1 MASTKFSTFLSR
13 RDAPAHLLISEGG
26 VSPGFVPPPRLR
38 QAGLCYAFNSKCK
51 SSAYAKVLYFS
62 IVEWQYDHFLWRVLQ
77 SPWTSRFFPYSFP
90 RWKNACWHKKK
101 VISRNETGELGRK
114 PRKNNNSYLNVV
126 FQDFDVRLLENLAEL
141 LMDKR
146 KDKLLA
152 GFLTHPPVQRQTLGN
167 VQPQFVQSTE
177 SQQGQTIYYDTNKKL
192 SRAGKKMQEQNY

>member
-1 MASTKFSTFLSR
+1 MLRSCIFQLLSGSMTTSCEESFS
-13 RDAPAHLLISEGG
+13 
-26 VSPGFVPPPRLR
+26 PRELP
-38 QAGLCYAFNSKCK
+38 
-51 SSAYAKVLYFS
+51 V
-62 IVEWQYDHFLWRVLQ
+62 
-77 SPWTSRFFPYSFP
+77 FFPTVFLAGRTP
-90 RWKNACWHKKK
+90 VDIKKK

-126 FQDFDVRLLENLAEL
+126 FQNFDVRLLENLAEL

-152 GFLTHPPVQRQTLGN
+152 GFLTHPPVQRPTLGN

-192 SRAGKKMQEQNY
+192 SREEKKCKKKIIKHI